1 MILGVDIGGANTKA
15 ASSDGRFAEIRYL
28 PLWKRSPLGD
38 HLAGLSSRLRPD
50 AVGVVMT
57 GELADCFESRREGVM
72 FIASEVKRAFDC
84 TVHFWGL
91 GGFHESISGDN
102 ALDLA
107 AANWSASIALLLRDI
122 GECIFVDM
130 GSTTTDII
138 PVIDRPLSGCTDLK
152 RLMRGELIYTGV
164 LRTNLAALLPC
175 VYLSCGSAPLSSELF
190 SITADAYLALGD
202 IKPDA
207 YSCETPDSGPK
218 SREGALR
225 RLARTVCSD
234 LDELG
239 EDGALSIAAQAKSR
253 QISIISSGIS
263 RIAERHNIRRIVAA
277 GVGEFIVE
285 AACERAGLECIRLS
299 EIYTERLSD
308 VFPAFAVARL
318 LSERY
323 PVSQIRAENCEDQ
336 RGYHEP

>member
-15 ASSDGRFAEIRYL
+15 ASSDGRFAEIKYL
-28 PLWKRSPLGD
+28 PLWKKAPLGE
-38 HLAGLSSRLRPD
+38 HLSALRSRLRPD

-57 GELADCFESRREGVM
+57 GELADCFVSRREGVM
-72 FIASEVKRAFDC
+72 LIAAAVERAFDC
-84 TVHFWGL
+84 PIRFWGL
-91 GGFHESISGDN
+91 SGFHESVSGEN
-102 ALDLA
+102 ALDIA
-107 AANWSASIALLLRDI
+107 AANWSASVRLLLRDI
-122 GECIFVDM
+122 GKCVFVDM

-138 PVIDRPLSGCTDLK
+138 PVVDRTLSGCTDLR
-152 RLMRGELIYTGV
+152 RLMRGELLYTGV

-175 VYLSCGSAPLSSELF
+175 VELYGDSAPLSSELF
-190 SITADAYLALGD
+190 SITADVYLALGD
-202 IKPDA
+202 IKTEE
-207 YSCETPDSGPK
+207 YSCETPDGGPK

-239 EDGALSIAAQAKSR
+239 EDGAISIAAQAKSR

-263 RIAERHNIRRIVAA
+263 RVADMHKIRRVVAA
-277 GVGEFIVE
+277 GVGEFIVK

-299 EIYTERLSD
+299 EIYTKRLSD

-318 LSERY
+318 LSEGY
-323 PVSQIRAENCEDQ
+323 PVGEVRAENCEDQ
-336 RGYHEP
+336 

>member
-15 ASSDGRFAEIRYL
+15 ASSDGRFSEIRYL
-28 PLWKRSPLGD
+28 PLWKKAPLSE
-38 HLAGLSSRLRPD
+38 HLEELSTRLEPD

-57 GELADCFESRREGVM
+57 GELADCFECRRDGVL
-72 FIASEVKRAFDC
+72 FIASEVERAFKC
-84 TVHFWGL
+84 PVHFWGL
-91 GGFHESISGDN
+91 SGFHRSVSREM

-107 AANWSASIALLLRDI
+107 AANWSASAALLLKDV
-122 GECIFVDM
+122 GSCILADM

-138 PVIDRPLSGCTDLK
+138 PVMDRPLSGCTDLE
-152 RLMRGELIYTGV
+152 RLLRGELLYTGL
-164 LRTNLAALLPC
+164 LRTNLAALLPG
-175 VYLSCGSAPLSSELF
+175 VELFGGSVPLSSELF
-190 SITADAYLALGD
+190 SITADVYLALGD
-202 IKPDA
+202 IEPDA
-207 YSCETPDSGPK
+207 YTCETPDGGPK
-218 SREGALR
+218 SLKGALR

-253 QISIISSGIS
+253 QISIVSTGIS
-263 RIAERHNIRRIVAA
+263 RIAERHKIRRVVAA

-285 AACERAGLECIRLS
+285 DACERAGLECIRLS

-323 PVSQIRAENCEDQ
+323 PMSQVRAENCE
-336 RGYHEP
+336 YE

>member
-15 ASSDGRFAEIRYL
+15 ASSDGRFAEIVYL
-28 PLWKRSPLGD
+28 PLWKRCPLEE
-38 HLAGLSSRLRPD
+38 HLADLSSRLKPD

-57 GELADCFESRREGVM
+57 GELADCFESKMEGVR
-72 FIASEVKRAFDC
+72 FIAAAVEETFDC
-84 TVHFWGL
+84 PVRFWGL
-91 GGFHESISGDN
+91 SGFHESVSRDN
-102 ALDLA
+102 AMDLA
-107 AANWSASIALLLRDI
+107 AANWSASVRLLLRDI

-130 GSTTTDII
+130 GSTTTDIV
-138 PVIDRPLSGCTDLK
+138 PVVDRPLSGFTDLK
-152 RLMRGELIYTGV
+152 RLMRGELIYTGL

-175 VYLSCGSAPLSSELF
+175 VDLSGGSAPLSSELF

-202 IKPDA
+202 IEPDE
-207 YSCETPDSGPK
+207 YSCETPDGGPK

-239 EDGALSIAAQAKSR
+239 EDGALSIAAQTRSR
-253 QISIISSGIS
+253 QISVISNGIS
-263 RIAERHNIRRIVAA
+263 RVAERHNIRRVVAA
-277 GVGEFIVE
+277 GIGEFVVE
-285 AACERAGLECIRLS
+285 AACERAALECIRLS

-323 PVSQIRAENCEDQ
+323 PVS
-336 RGYHEP
+336 

>member
-15 ASSDGRFAEIRYL
+15 ASSDGRFAEIVYL
-28 PLWKRSPLGD
+28 PLWKRCPLEE
-38 HLAGLSSRLRPD
+38 HLADLSSRLKPD

-57 GELADCFESRREGVM
+57 GELADCFESKMEGVM
-72 FIASEVKRAFDC
+72 FIAAAVEETFDC
-84 TVHFWGL
+84 PVRFWGL
-91 GGFHESISGDN
+91 SGFHESVSKEN
-102 ALDLA
+102 AMDLA
-107 AANWSASIALLLRDI
+107 AANWSASVSLLLRDI

-130 GSTTTDII
+130 GSTTTDIV
-138 PVIDRPLSGCTDLK
+138 PVVDRPLSGCTDLK
-152 RLMRGELIYTGV
+152 RLMRGELLYTGL

-175 VYLSCGSAPLSSELF
+175 VELSGGSAPLSSELF

-202 IKPDA
+202 IEPDE
-207 YSCETPDSGPK
+207 YSCETPDGGPK

-239 EDGALSIAAQAKSR
+239 EDGALSIAAQARSR
-253 QISIISSGIS
+253 QISVISNGIS
-263 RIAERHNIRRIVAA
+263 RVAERHKIRRVVAA
-277 GVGEFIVE
+277 GIGEFVVE
-285 AACERAGLECIRLS
+285 AACERAALECTRLS
-299 EIYTERLSD
+299 EIYSKRISD

-323 PVSQIRAENCEDQ
+323 PVR
-336 RGYHEP
+336 